1 MGRDKQ
7 VQSGQRKPMGIGK
20 ALVQNPALRAGF
32 CGTRLAGVNGRWVLQ
47 K

>member
-20 ALVQNPALRAGF
+20 ALVQNPARRGGINLF
-32 CGTRLAGVNGRWVLQ
+32 LSSLT
-47 K
+47 